1 MRVHDI
7 LERKGRHVTTVAP
20 ETSVL
25 EVAGILRRQGIGAV
39 VVAAPDGRIAGILSE
54 RDLVHALGD
63 DGAAL
68 SGRTAREL
76 MTERVTTCSPRDD
89 VNDVLRTM
97 TEGRF
102 RHVPVVE
109 DGALSAIVSIGD
121 IVKARI
127 EDLEHEKNA
136 LHSYVLGG

>member
-1 MRVHDI
+1 MRVRDI
-7 LERKGRHVTTVAP
+7 LDRKGRHVRTVAP
-20 ETSVL
+20 DTALL
-25 EVAGILRRQGIGAV
+25 EVAGILRRERIGAV
-39 VVAAPDGRIAGILSE
+39 VVTGQDGRVAGILSE
-54 RDLVHALGD
+54 RDIVHGLGD
-63 DGAAL
+63 EGTGLA
-68 SGRTAREL
+68 GRTAGDL

-102 RHVPVVE
+102 RHVPVIE
-109 DGALSAIVSIGD
+109 NGELSAIVSIGD

-136 LHSYVLGG
+136 LHSYVMGG